1 VVLCNHNPNI
11 AIFCLF
17 VLVQVDIK
25 KLNNSKGLYIYI
37 YIYTLHGF
45 YRNKFVGHYGFPI
58 CTKYI
63 TLIIVSIMYNQ
74 MVSDKVI
81 LYILIASV
89 A

>member
-1 VVLCNHNPNI
+1 MLRNHNPNI

-25 KLNNSKGLYIYI
+25 KLNNSKGLYI

-81 LYILIASV
+81 LYILTASV